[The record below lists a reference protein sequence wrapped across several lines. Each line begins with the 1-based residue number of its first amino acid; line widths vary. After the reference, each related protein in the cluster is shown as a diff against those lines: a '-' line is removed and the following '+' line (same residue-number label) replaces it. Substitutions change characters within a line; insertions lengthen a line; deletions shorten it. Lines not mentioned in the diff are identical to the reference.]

1 MTQAFFDH
9 PYLSGH
15 HQPVRFEATAPD
27 LIIAPGLAFD
37 RNGIRLG
44 MGGGY
49 YDRLLA
55 LPRHAAS
62 RRVGLAFAFQF
73 VDSLPREAW
82 DMPVHAVCTEKG
94 LVWIPDPRPLTG

>member
-1 MTQAFFDH
+1 
-9 PYLSGH
+9 
-15 HQPVRFEATAPD
+15 
-27 LIIAPGLAFD
+27 
-37 RNGIRLG
+37 

-62 RRVGLAFAFQF
+62 RRVGLAYSFQL

-94 LVWIPDPRPLTG
+94 LVWIPDLHPLIG